1 MKDQTKKKTKKKK
14 SPRLTDRELR
24 EYFPDIYK
32 EKRDAEREFE
42 IEYADE
48 IKEAERLKEEQ
59 RKMREEY
66 LKEISE

>member
-1 MKDQTKKKTKKKK
+1 MNYN
-14 SPRLTDRELR
+14 L
-24 EYFPDIYK
+24 EYK
-32 EKRDAEREFE
+32 QQVENREFE